1 LNALLYSSP
10 FEKSNSV
17 LFVCDVLEE
26 KNQKDERFFREL
38 INSIKP
44 ECVEEMRSIF
54 KQASAV

>member
-10 FEKSNSV
+10 FEKTNSV
-17 LFVCDVLEE
+17 LFVCEVLEE
-26 KNQKDERFFREL
+26 KNANDERFFQEL

-44 ECVEEMRSIF
+44 ECVEEMKAIF